1 MRLFVAIDFPEQ
13 VKRYLIDVGKKLD
26 SDAAD
31 VAVAQ
36 QHHITLKFLGEYPE
50 NKVAELERK
59 LSHIQFRQFRGK
71 LGKVGTFGEG
81 YQTKVVWGGIEPVEP
96 FAKLAKDVDKATPD
110 VKNDYSEYTP
120 HITFARVKRVKA
132 LSAFLDLVNGLKL
145 EPHEFFVPEFK
156 LYRSI
161 GGQEGHR
168 YEVLRTFPAMP

>member
-1 MRLFVAIDFPEQ
+1 MRLFVAIDFPEAL
-13 VKRYLIDVGKKLD
+13 KRYLAVVGSKLQ

-36 QHHITLKFLGEYPE
+36 QYHLTLKFLGEYPE
-50 NKVAELERK
+50 NKVGELERK
-59 LSHIQFRQFRGK
+59 LSHVAFRAFKGK
-71 LGKVGTFGEG
+71 LGKIGTFGEG
-81 YQTKVVWGGIEPVEP
+81 YQTKVVWGSIEPVEP
-96 FAKLAKDVDKATPD
+96 FAKLAKEVDKATPD
-110 VKNDYSEYTP
+110 VKNDYPEYTP

-132 LSAFLDLVNGLKL
+132 LSAFLDTVNALKL